1 MARSAAPPTWSSAV
15 LPTRAPNLAQ
25 GPKPCACAGRAALLA
40 APAAGRTLVV
50 LCRAA
55 HQVGGPCTGRSAL
68 RRRAAGRRCW
78 RRSRRG
84 ARWWSTATRCQAR
97 HSPPP
102 SACPAST
109 SPGARRAR
117 ARAVQLRRLPCF
129 TLIMPYH
136 ALPSRLLVPCLSGE
150 VQVMGGRPGEPRAAL
165 VSLHVRRAQQLCIVF
180 NGKRGCG
187 GRMACLC
194 CGRVACAWA
203 PWVPALNLPSMQ
215 LPLGVKGVKHTTE
228 LNMLG

>member
-1 MARSAAPPTWSSAV
+1 MWASLQWRSPRRPQPGPVPCCPLGPPT
-15 LPTRAPNLAQ
+15 LAQ
-25 GPKPCACAGRAALLA
+25 GPKPCAGAGRAALLA

-97 HSPPP
+97 RSPPP

-109 SPGARRAR
+109 SPGARRAH

-129 TLIMPYH
+129 TPIMYYH
-136 ALPSRLLVPCLSGE
+136 ALPSRLLVPCLTGE
-150 VQVMGGRPGEPRAAL
+150 VQVMGGRPGGPRAVLA
-165 VSLHVRRAQQLCIVF
+165 SLRVRRAQQLCIVF
-180 NGKRGCG
+180 KCKRGCG
-187 GRMACLC
+187 GRIC
-194 CGRVACAWA
+194 ACAAGGWPA
-203 PWVPALNLPSMQ
+203 PGHP
-215 LPLGVKGVKHTTE
+215 GCRR
-228 LNMLG
+228 